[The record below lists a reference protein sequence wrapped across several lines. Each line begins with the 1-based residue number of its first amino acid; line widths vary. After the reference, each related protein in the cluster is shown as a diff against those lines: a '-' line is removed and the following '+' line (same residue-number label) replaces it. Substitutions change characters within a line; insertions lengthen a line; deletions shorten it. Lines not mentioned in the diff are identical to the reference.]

1 MTQLCLEGIVNGSAK
16 AAAQKLA
23 DIVDRYDSANRWGV
37 ISLDPLRTEYKNC
50 LYLHLTFSYTDM
62 YHDDTSL
69 GEFACFVGR
78 HEDDI
83 PHLPPHHP
91 RYRKYDGGPICNDSL
106 DRLQMASVAAGA
118 IAGTASHIGGYA
130 PLFALYIGM
139 VTTLASFAGLG
150 AARFIGNSIG
160 RLFSR
165 FKDPSKNYVNEIRRF
180 VDEEIHLREDQE
192 VMSKRDL

>member
-1 MTQLCLEGIVNGSAK
+1 MTQLSLEGIMNSTAK

-23 DIVDRYDSANRWGV
+23 DIVDRYESANRWGV

-50 LYLHLTFSYTDM
+50 LYLHLAFSYTDM
-62 YHDDTSL
+62 YHDDNAL
-69 GEFACFVGR
+69 GEFACFVGE
-78 HEDDI
+78 HQDVI

-91 RYRKYDGGPICNDSL
+91 RYRKYDGGPIRNDSL

-130 PLFALYIGM
+130 PWFALYIGM
-139 VTTLASFAGLG
+139 GTMVASFVGLS

-160 RLFSR
+160 LFSR
-165 FKDPSKNYVNEIRRF
+165 FKDPSTYVNEIRSF
-180 VDEEIHLREDQE
+180 VDEEIYMRGIIPRGRKDG
-192 VMSKRDL
+192 